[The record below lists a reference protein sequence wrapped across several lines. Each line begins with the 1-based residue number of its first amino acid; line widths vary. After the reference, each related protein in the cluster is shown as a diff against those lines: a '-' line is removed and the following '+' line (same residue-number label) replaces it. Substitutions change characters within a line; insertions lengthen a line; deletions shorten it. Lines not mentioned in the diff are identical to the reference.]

1 MAWSRQTPQTRK
13 RENSTSEIAIAE
25 ALFDSIGEAVI
36 ATDDEGKIMRVNEAT
51 LELFECKESDLLGK
65 KYMTAVHALTLKG
78 DIIKP
83 INRPIMRAL
92 IEGKRI
98 SETVLYVKGNGRHF
112 PAHLTVSP
120 IMLDGEPIGTIQVIR
135 DVTREQ
141 RIDRAKTE
149 FVSLASHQLRTPLTA
164 MRWYIE
170 LLLRH
175 RMGPLTPEQEDSL
188 GEVYRVNLRLIE
200 LVGALL
206 SVARIEI
213 GTLTISP
220 VPSNISQL
228 AQDVTAELKPQITEK
243 NLKFS
248 EYYDP
253 EIPSMQLDPDL
264 TRIIF
269 QNILTNAV
277 KYTPSGGKISLS
289 IELKKKNVLIQISD
303 TGYGVPKRQQRQL
316 FTKLFRADN
325 ARRQDTDGTGLGLYI
340 VQSIVQSAKG
350 KIWFESEENVGTT
363 FYVRLPLKGM
373 PAMSENENIET
384 RA

>member
-1 MAWSRQTPQTRK
+1 MAWSRQAPLTR
-13 RENSTSEIAIAE
+13 RSENSASEIAVSE

-36 ATDDEGKIMRVNEAT
+36 ATDGEGRVMRVNEAM
-51 LELFECKESDLLGK
+51 LELFEFEESDLLGK
-65 KYMTAVHALTLKG
+65 KYMTIVHALTLKG
-78 DIIKP
+78 EPIKP
-83 INRPIMRAL
+83 LNRPIMRAL
-92 IEGKRI
+92 IEGRRI
-98 SETVLYVKGNGRHF
+98 NDTVLYVKGSGKTF

-135 DVTREQ
+135 DITHEQ
-141 RIDRAKTE
+141 KIDRAKTE

-175 RMGPLTPEQEDSL
+175 RMGPLTKEQEDSL

-213 GTLTISP
+213 GTLTIAP
-220 VPSNISQL
+220 VPSDISQL
-228 AQDVTAELKPQITEK
+228 ARDVTAELKPQITEK
-243 NLKFS
+243 NLQFN
-248 EYYDP
+248 EQYDP
-253 EIPSMQLDPDL
+253 EIPTMMLDPDL

-277 KYTPSGGKISLS
+277 KYTPSGGEIGLKID
-289 IELKKKNVLIQISD
+289 LKKNHVLIQISD

-325 ARRQDTDGTGLGLYI
+325 VRRQDTDGTGLGLYI
-340 VQSIVQSAKG
+340 VQSIVESARG
-350 KIWFESEENVGTT
+350 KIWFESEENKGTT
-363 FYVRLPLKGM
+363 FFVRLPLKGM
-373 PAMSENENIET
+373 PAMAESDRLEL
-384 RA
+384 

>member
-1 MAWSRQTPQTRK
+1 
-13 RENSTSEIAIAE
+13 
-25 ALFDSIGEAVI
+25 
-36 ATDDEGKIMRVNEAT
+36 MRVNDAT
-51 LELFECKESDLLGK
+51 LELFECSASDLLGK
-65 KYMTAVHALTLKG
+65 KYLSAVQALNLNG
-78 DIIKP
+78 EMIKP

-98 SETVLYVKGNGRHF
+98 SDTVLYVKRNGKHL
-112 PAHLTVSP
+112 PVHLTVSP

-170 LLLRH
+170 LLLRG
-175 RMGPLTPEQEDSL
+175 RMGPLASEQKSSL
-188 GEVYRVNLRLIE
+188 EEIYRVNLRLIE

-213 GTLTISP
+213 GTLTVAP
-220 VPSNISQL
+220 VPSDVSQL
-228 AQDVTAELKPQITEK
+228 ARDVTVDLKPQISEK
-243 NLKFS
+243 NLEFKEFF
-248 EYYDP
+248 DP
-253 EIPSMQLDPDL
+253 NIPVMPLDPDL

-269 QNILTNAV
+269 QNLLTNAV
-277 KYTPSGGKISLS
+277 KYTPAGGKIGLRV
-289 IELKKKNVLIQISD
+289 ELEKGHVLIKVSD
-303 TGYGVPKRQQRQL
+303 TGYGVPKRQQKLL

-340 VQSIVQSAKG
+340 VQSIVENARG
-350 KIWFESEENVGTT
+350 KIWFESEENKGTV

-373 PAMSENENIET
+373 PAMSENTGDEILW
-384 RA
+384 